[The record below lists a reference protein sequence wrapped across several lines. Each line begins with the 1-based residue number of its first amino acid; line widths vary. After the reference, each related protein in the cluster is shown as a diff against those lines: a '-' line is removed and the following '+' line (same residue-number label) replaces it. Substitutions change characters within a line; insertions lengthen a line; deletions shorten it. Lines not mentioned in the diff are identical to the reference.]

1 MNRPIVFSALL
12 FIAGWVGM
20 TGCESSSN
28 TAQAKAQ
35 DVVIADKL
43 DWLKDGEQWA
53 FKLEPGRYKVEMTA
67 SADGASAEWVGCSC
81 PGSGETKSY
90 STICD
95 VSGTSQLVIKN
106 PTGFGMGA
114 SVSVT
119 VKITKL
125 AA

>member
-43 DWLKDGEQWA
+43 DWLKD
-53 FKLEPGRYKVEMTA
+53 EPGRYKVEMTA